1 MKELDYQDVAQ
12 YDISV
17 EKSGLYYLYLDYT
30 SVGSTMSNY
39 TVSVKIDG
47 EQKYNEM
54 NTISLPLTWKDK
66 DVEVDKDGVK
76 TFPLDSHNVKWLQ
89 ARKLLKTGI

>member
-1 MKELDYQDVAQ
+1 
-12 YDISV
+12 
-17 EKSGLYYLYLDYT
+17 
-30 SVGSTMSNY
+30 
-39 TVSVKIDG
+39 
-47 EQKYNEM
+47 M

-76 TFPLDSHNVKWLQ
+76 TFPLDSSQMMKWLQ